1 MEVSKI
7 RLTEEE
13 IKAIKETAID
23 IFGDSVNV
31 WIFGSRVNPDLKG
44 GDIDIQDKIGEQRI
58 DVIVKPV
65 NCKESICIEIK

>member
-23 IFGDSVNV
+23 VFGDNVNV

-44 GDIDIQDKIGEQRI
+44 GDIDIYIETLDMKNWLDKKLDYLVELQNKI
-58 DVIVKPV
+58 
-65 NCKESICIEIK
+65 

>member
-7 RLTEEE
+7 RLKEEE

-23 IFGDSVNV
+23 VFGDNVNV

-44 GDIDIQDKIGEQRI
+44 GDIDIYIETLDMKNWLNKKL
-58 DVIVKPV
+58 DYLVKL
-65 NCKESICIEIK
+65 